1 MSGNVV
7 IKPLTAKLTRNT
19 EFFGKMDPLVKV
31 IIGAHTQR
39 TAVAKRGHKNP
50 GWETELSLRRSFE
63 DIIHFE
69 VWDKDIIK
77 GDLVGMGD
85 IAFNQI
91 FVLGNKFNGWIPLK
105 YKGKDSG
112 ELLVDILFIP
122 DAGVNTTDMLVQSM
136 QQSTL
141 ANIQQ
146 QQQYQQQQ
154 PLQSSSQQ
162 LQSSQQMQS
171 TPQAQSILVSRPP
184 TEETPRSQLQN
195 LPEPTFIQNTPT
207 KVSQMP
213 VTYSTPYEKVTT
225 TQSVHYGHANCS
237 AFHETRNEGEGKRDF
252 KEIESQLLPK
262 SETQG
267 FGDKKPMFQSNLR
280 GDTDNPNLGLG
291 GQYVSGLKS

>member
-1 MSGNVV
+1 
-7 IKPLTAKLTRNT
+7 LTAKLSRNT

-31 IIGAHTQR
+31 IIGTHTQR

-50 GWETELSLRRSFE
+50 GWETELSLRRMAE

-105 YKGKDSG
+105 YKGKEAG
-112 ELLVDILFIP
+112 ELLVDVLFIP
-122 DAGVNTTDMLVQSM
+122 DAGTNITELLNQSSL
-136 QQSTL
+136 QYS
-141 ANIQQ
+141 QQ
-146 QQQYQQQQ
+146 QQQQQFQQQQ
-154 PLQSSSQQ
+154 TQTQQTSSGQ
-162 LQSSQQMQS
+162 LQQQPITTSQIQ
-171 TPQAQSILVSRPP
+171 PVLVSRPP
-184 TEETPRSQLQN
+184 AEETPRSGQIQN
-195 LPEPTFIQNTPT
+195 LPEPTFLQSTPT
-207 KVSQMP
+207 KMNQMQMP

-225 TQSVHYGHANCS
+225 THSTHYGHANCS
-237 AFHETRNEGEGKRDF
+237 AFHEQKSNEPNRDF

-267 FGDKKPMFQSNLR
+267 FGEKKPSFQSNVR
-280 GDTDNPNLGLG
+280 GDLGNQG
-291 GQYVSGLKS
+291 YENVSGLKS